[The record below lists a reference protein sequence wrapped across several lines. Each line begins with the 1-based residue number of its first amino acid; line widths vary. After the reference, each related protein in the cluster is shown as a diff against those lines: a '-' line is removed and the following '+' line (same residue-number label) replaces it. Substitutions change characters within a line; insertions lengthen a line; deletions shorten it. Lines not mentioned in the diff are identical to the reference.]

1 MGLLAGSAWAD
12 GMIVPVRPEFRVRGA
27 WSVKYHHVNINV
39 RDQVASVSIDQ
50 EFVYDG
56 PGRVE
61 VVPMPGPR
69 ADIMPRPRPIPP
81 PPVRWPDMIEVEYFF
96 PVPPEAAI
104 DSMTLMVD
112 GKEFAAKLYKADEA
126 RRIYEDI
133 VRAKKD
139 PALLE
144 YVGFG
149 LLKTSAF
156 PLQAGKPCRVA
167 VTYKSVCRKDR
178 DLVEVWYPLNTEK
191 FSAKAIEDVR
201 VKVDIKAGADILAV
215 YSPSHDLD
223 VRKDK
228 DDPRHVEAVYQAKNT
243 LPIAD
248 FQVYYKAADEKVGAS
263 LLTHQADLKKDGY
276 FMLLVSPNPRSGRDK
291 VVPKDVILVLDTSG
305 SMTGDKVDQAKT
317 AVRFVIKNLNG
328 QDRFNV
334 IPYSDTTEAFF
345 DTPVEASPEK
355 VAKAMDLVDRIEAR
369 GGTNIHDALQLAMKM
384 ADTRGKDGKGD
395 RPVYVLFYTD
405 GQPTVGKVNE
415 KDILE
420 DTRKA
425 NAGGAR
431 IFAFGVGYDV
441 NVRLLDR
448 LVGDNGGKSDY
459 VKPKEAIEGKISSLY
474 SKIKNPVM
482 TDLKVQIKGVKIKDM
497 YPRQVGDLF
506 EGDQIVLAGR
516 YDPEEL
522 AKTAKPHDGLYS
534 TQLVITGRYEGAERA
549 FEYPVTVAADT
560 KDCRYQFV
568 EKIWAVRRV
577 GFLLDQIQLSG
588 KSQELIDELVRLSRD
603 YGIMTPYTSFLAD
616 ERTELHR
623 PMAVREHASGEMY
636 ALSVVT
642 GGAGQAG
649 AVGRQRLA
657 ENDKGFA
664 PAARSSP
671 ADAGGMVA
679 KSGSVYDGGAKVGW
693 DNVKDY
699 EDGKQDVVANLRQ
712 VGQQNLYRR
721 GNVWIAADAADTDLE
736 KDKDK
741 VITIDRFSKEY
752 FELVKANTV
761 EQNRVLSSQQDK
773 EELVLKVRG
782 QLYRIR

>member
-1 MGLLAGSAWAD
+1 
-12 GMIVPVRPEFRVRGA
+12 MIVPVRPEFRVRGA

-263 LLTHQADLKKDGY
+263 LLTHQVDLKKDGY
-276 FMLLVSPNPRSGRDK
+276 FMMLVSPNPRSGRDK
-291 VVPKDVILVLDTSG
+291 VVAKDVILILDTSG

-317 AVRFVIKNLNG
+317 AVRFVIKNLNP

-334 IPYSDTTEAFF
+334 IAYSDTTEAFF

-384 ADTRGKDGKGD
+384 ADARGKDGKGD

-415 KDILE
+415 KDILD

-497 YPRQVGDLF
+497 YPRQIGDLF

-516 YDPEEL
+516 YDPDEL

-588 KSQELIDELVRLSRD
+588 QNKELIDELVRLSRD

-616 ERTELHR
+616 ERTEIHR
-623 PMAVREHASGEMY
+623 RDTVAIRAMDEARVLEKTSGGEGQMG
-636 ALSVVT
+636 AMNRQWLNGADKIAAPSAPT
-642 GGAGQAG
+642 GGPGGGLALGSG
-649 AVGRQRLA
+649 A
-657 ENDKGFA
+657 
-664 PAARSSP
+664 
-671 ADAGGMVA
+671 
-679 KSGSVYDGGAKVGW
+679 SVYDGAVQHGYR
-693 DNVKDY
+693 DTKDY
-699 EDGKQDVVANLRQ
+699 EEGKKEIVANVRQ
-712 VGQQNLYRR
+712 VGNQAMYRR
-721 GNVWIAADAADTDLE
+721 GNVWIAAEATTVDLDKE
-736 KDKDK
+736 KDKI
-741 VITIDRFSKEY
+741 ITVDRFSKEY
-752 FELVKANTV
+752 FELVKANTPT
-761 EQNRVLSSQQDK
+761 QNQVLSSQQDH
-773 EELVLKVRG
+773 EELIVNLRG